1 MQRFNGYSRI
11 LATGAPAPSSTVT
24 IYDLGTLNLST
35 IYSDDATPPTAKA
48 NPFTAGTDGF
58 FFFYAASAEYDVNLS
73 DGGIPTPYTWGG
85 NMLTD
90 VDDLPNRYEDLFIDM
105 SNVTKGPA
113 NNPGFDV
120 FLGALRAYAFSKTA
134 DEELFFTVPLP
145 HDWKEGSDIIAHVH
159 WAPKDTD
166 TGDVVWAM
174 EYTWA
179 NRDATFPAP
188 TTISA
193 TADAGDGTAH
203 KHQATVNLGTIS
215 GTGKTI
221 SSILMCRI
229 YRDVSEDD
237 YDNDAFL
244 LEVGFHLQLDAI
256 GSVDA
261 DDKT

>member
-11 LATGAPAPSSTVT
+11 LATGAPAPSATVT

-73 DGGIPTPYTWGG
+73 DGGITTPYTWGG

-90 VDDLPNRYEDLFIDM
+90 VDDLPNRWEDLRVPM
-105 SNVTKGPA
+105 TSAKQGVTSP
-113 NNPGFDV
+113 PGFDV
-120 FLGALRAYAFSKTA
+120 FLDTVRAYAFSKAA
-134 DEELFFTVPLP
+134 DEELFFVVQLP
-145 HDWKEGSDIIAHVH
+145 HAWKEGSDIIVHAH

-166 TGDVVWAM
+166 TGNVLWRL

-179 NRDATFPAP
+179 NIDGTFG
-188 TTISA
+188 A
-193 TADAGDGTAH
+193 TALTHETQDADGVAY
-203 KHQATVNLGTIS
+203 KHQKVDMGTIA
-215 GTGKTI
+215 GAGKTI
-221 SSILMCRI
+221 SSMLICRVF
-229 YRDVSEDD
+229 RDTSGDD

-244 LEVGFHLQLDAI
+244 LAVDFHYQVDAI
-256 GSVDA
+256 GSLTA
-261 DDKT
+261 DSK